1 MLVRAAAS
9 VESFRGPGTAGE
21 VGVTVDRAPRG
32 LLLPT
37 RTAGELLP
45 ISAVERF
52 HPHGKLTVWVSSPRD
67 EGMPDVTEPQVWVLI
82 GTFAATVLGG
92 MTFSTNL
99 IMGSLTKVITAN
111 TDRLEARLDAVR
123 YETVA
128 EIHVTRTRVDSV
140 EAGLTAKIDTVEAGL
155 TAKINTVEAGLSA
168 KIDTVEAGLSAKI
181 DSVESRLRGDLA
193 RIDADVTAIIRRIWN
208 DPPAG

>member
-1 MLVRAAAS
+1 
-9 VESFRGPGTAGE
+9 
-21 VGVTVDRAPRG
+21 
-32 LLLPT
+32 
-37 RTAGELLP
+37 
-45 ISAVERF
+45 
-52 HPHGKLTVWVSSPRD
+52 
-67 EGMPDVTEPQVWVLI
+67 MPDVTEPQVWVLI

-155 TAKINTVEAGLSA
+155 
-168 KIDTVEAGLSAKI
+168 SAKI

-193 RIDADVTAIIRRIWN
+193 RIDADVTAITRRIWN
-208 DPPAG
+208 DPPTG

>member
-1 MLVRAAAS
+1 
-9 VESFRGPGTAGE
+9 
-21 VGVTVDRAPRG
+21 
-32 LLLPT
+32 
-37 RTAGELLP
+37 
-45 ISAVERF
+45 
-52 HPHGKLTVWVSSPRD
+52 
-67 EGMPDVTEPQVWVLI
+67 MPDVTEPQVWVLI

-140 EAGLTAKIDTVEAGL
+140 ETGLTAKIDSVEAGL
-155 TAKINTVEAGLSA
+155 TARINTVEAGLSA
-168 KIDTVEAGLSAKI
+168 RIDSVEAGLAARIDTVEAGLGAKI

-193 RIDADVTAIIRRIWN
+193 RIDADVTAITRRIWN